1 MFNRRLLAVSAA
13 SAVVASGVLGAVLAA
28 NPTVPPTVGPMQPA
42 SVLQAAPAPHAEPG
56 PIRVEPGPIRAEPGP
71 IRAEPQPLA
80 DAVISART
88 PDCRYPELLLICV
101 NGSDNGD

>member
-1 MFNRRLLAVSAA
+1 VFNRRLLAVSAA

-56 PIRVEPGPIRAEPGP
+56 PIRAEPGP

>member
-1 MFNRRLLAVSAA
+1 VFNRRLLAVSAA

-56 PIRVEPGPIRAEPGP
+56 PIRAEPGP

-80 DAVISART
+80 DAVISAHT

>member
-1 MFNRRLLAVSAA
+1 VFNRRLLAVSAA

-42 SVLQAAPAPHAEPG
+42 SVPQAAPAPH
-56 PIRVEPGPIRAEPGP
+56 AEPGP

>member
-1 MFNRRLLAVSAA
+1 MESCVFNKRFLAVSAA
-13 SAVVASGVLGAVLAA
+13 SAVVASGAVLAA
-28 NPTVPPTVGPMQPA
+28 SPTAPTTVLPMQPA
-42 SVLQAAPAPHAEPG
+42 SGPQAAPAPHA
-56 PIRVEPGPIRAEPGP
+56 VPGP

-101 NGSDNGD
+101 NASDNGD